1 MNRLLPVLA
10 VLALL
15 AGCLPD
21 PETSSQPPAS
31 PPAPSLDEQQA
42 QQRYREEIQKAHK
55 LIHEAA
61 LLLDGIV
68 GASDA
73 RRIRPELDKLSDQ
86 VALVAREI
94 VTLGVDN
101 SQKITHHKKRVEFFS
116 AREELRGALVPLQV
130 NDSAWR
136 VIRPSVDRFN
146 RELDKLKL
154 GI

>member
-1 MNRLLPVLA
+1 MNRLPPALVALVL
-10 VLALL
+10 V
-15 AGCLPD
+15 AGCVPD
-21 PETSSQPPAS
+21 PGASSQPPAS
-31 PPAPSLDEQQA
+31 PPAPALDGQQA
-42 QQRYREEIQKAHK
+42 QQRYREEIQKAHR

-73 RRIRPELDKLSDQ
+73 RRVRPELDKLSDQ

-94 VTLGVDN
+94 VTLGIDH
-101 SQKITHHKKRVEFFS
+101 SQDISHHKKRVEFFA

>member
-1 MNRLLPVLA
+1 MIWNKLFRA
-10 VLALL
+10 SS
-15 AGCLPD
+15 
-21 PETSSQPPAS
+21 SSQEKK
-31 PPAPSLDEQQA
+31 LDQK
-42 QQRYREEIQKAHK
+42 EEIQKAHR

-73 RRIRPELDKLSDQ
+73 RRVRPELDKLSDQ

-94 VTLGVDN
+94 VTLGSDH
-101 SQKITHHKKRVEFFS
+101 SQNISHHKKRVEFFA